1 MKNEFKIN
9 GEETIIYTKRP
20 DREILEILIDTY
32 DLEKVKSFPNS
43 WTVAISRENYIVRG
57 TYREEG
63 KKKQI
68 PLKQFIL
75 DVDIIY
81 DNMDPLDDIMDII
94 IQSHDS
100 QINSD

>member
-43 WTVAISRENYIVRG
+43 WTVAISREN
-57 TYREEG
+57 
-63 KKKQI
+63 
-68 PLKQFIL
+68 
-75 DVDIIY
+75 
-81 DNMDPLDDIMDII
+81 
-94 IQSHDS
+94 
-100 QINSD
+100 